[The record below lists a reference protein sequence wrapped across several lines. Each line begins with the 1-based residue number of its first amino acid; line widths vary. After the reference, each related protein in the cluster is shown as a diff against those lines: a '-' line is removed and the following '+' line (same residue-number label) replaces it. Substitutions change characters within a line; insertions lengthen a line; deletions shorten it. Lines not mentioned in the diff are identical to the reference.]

1 MSSAAS
7 AQTPGKSGQ
16 PPQGA
21 LFLFDRSTDSFDA
34 LQKVGAQARDLLQPV
49 EDWNKGD
56 HQFLLLLITEAG
68 SMATTS
74 SDFEDVRMAISEIAV
89 DMHSKL
95 GDISGIRFESHLED
109 VSRGE
114 YFDGF
119 WSACLAG
126 VLKA

>member
-1 MSSAAS
+1 MSS
-7 AQTPGKSGQ
+7 GKSGQ
-16 PPQGA
+16 PTQGA
-21 LFLFDRSTDSFDA
+21 LFLFDRSADSFEA
-34 LQKVGAQARDLLQPV
+34 LQKIGLESRELLQPV

-56 HQFLLLLITEAG
+56 DQFLLLILTEAG

-89 DMHSKL
+89 DLHSQL
-95 GDISGIRFESHLED
+95 GDISGIRFDSHLED

-126 VLKA
+126 VLKP